1 MNVGSFFVIFE
12 VLYLHRSLLILF
24 AFNAVIMILSSFPVT
39 TPSDISFSGEDL
51 YLQSRFFTNV
61 SGVDQDN
68 NDAADANFFC
78 RIRFCLQSQTA
89 VWFVQPCQPR
99 PPKYLLSIEYS

>member
-24 AFNAVIMILSSFPVT
+24 AFNAFIVILSSFPVT
-39 TPSDISFSGEDL
+39 TPSDMSFSEEAL
-51 YLQSRFFTNV
+51 YLQSRFLTNV

-68 NDAADANFFC
+68 NDAAGANLFFVGSVFVCSHRQRFGSSNHVNHVHRNISC
-78 RIRFCLQSQTA
+78 R
-89 VWFVQPCQPR
+89 
-99 PPKYLLSIEYS
+99 

>member
-24 AFNAVIMILSSFPVT
+24 AFNAVIIVLSSSPVT
-39 TPSDISFSGEDL
+39 TPSDISSSGEDVD
-51 YLQSRFFTNV
+51 LQSRFANV